1 MPRNVEIKARVR
13 DLPAVR
19 RAVEAIADGPP
30 ALLIQSD
37 TFFAVPHG
45 RLKQRTFAD
54 GTAELISYLRHDV
67 AGPRESRFAKAAVN
81 HPDALAAVLGA
92 ALGVAGVV
100 RKRRDLYR
108 RGPTRIHLDEVEDLG
123 SFLELEVE
131 LTDGQSAAE
140 GERIARELMAR
151 LGIAEEDLV
160 ATAYVDL
167 LRDRRSNTEE

>member
-1 MPRNVEIKARVR
+1 VPRNVEIKARVR

-19 RAVEAIADGPP
+19 RAVEAVADGPP

-37 TFFAVPHG
+37 TFFAVPRG
-45 RLKQRTFAD
+45 RLKLRAFTD

-67 AGPRESRFAKAAVN
+67 AGPRESRFAKVAVN
-81 HPDALAAVLGA
+81 DHDALTGVLGA
-92 ALGVAGVV
+92 ALGVTGVV

-108 RGPTRIHLDEVEDLG
+108 RGPTRIHLDEVDDLG

-131 LTDGQSAAE
+131 LSDGQSAAE

-151 LGIAEEDLV
+151 LGIADENLV